1 MTESRV
7 IEGVTFKCAVLPT
20 ANSVILLI
28 QGQKANLGCG
38 YFSMAAAGKMKDRFA
53 IVRGVSTIEEVLAAP
68 VADLSPEAAAPVA
81 DLSPEAAACGVTA
94 GMKGQE
100 ALLLMEKN

>member
-1 MTESRV
+1 MTESCV

-28 QGQKANLGCG
+28 QGQKSNLGCG
-38 YFSMAAAGKMKDRFA
+38 YFSMAAAEKMKDRFA

-68 VADLSPEAAAPVA
+68 VADM
-81 DLSPEAAACGVTA
+81 SPEAAACGVTA
-94 GMKGQE
+94 GMKGQD
-100 ALLLMEKN
+100 ALLLMEKK

>member
-68 VADLSPEAAAPVA
+68 VADLSPEG
-81 DLSPEAAACGVTA
+81 AACGVTA